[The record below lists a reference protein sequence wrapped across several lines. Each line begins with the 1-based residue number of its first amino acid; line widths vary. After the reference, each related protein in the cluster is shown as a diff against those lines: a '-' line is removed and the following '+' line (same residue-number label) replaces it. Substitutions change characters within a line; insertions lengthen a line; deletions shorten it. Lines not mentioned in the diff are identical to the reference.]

1 MQPTLAFAP
10 TPEDMED
17 DLFTLPVLS
26 FAPPPPPQTDEEDDG

>member
-10 TPEDMED
+10 TPEDLED

-26 FAPPPPPQTDEEDDG
+26 FAPPPPPQTDDEDDG

>member
-10 TPEDMED
+10 TPEDLDD

-26 FAPPPPPQTDEEDDG
+26 FAPPPPPRTEDEDEG

>member
-26 FAPPPPPQTDEEDDG
+26 FAPPPPPQTDDEDDG